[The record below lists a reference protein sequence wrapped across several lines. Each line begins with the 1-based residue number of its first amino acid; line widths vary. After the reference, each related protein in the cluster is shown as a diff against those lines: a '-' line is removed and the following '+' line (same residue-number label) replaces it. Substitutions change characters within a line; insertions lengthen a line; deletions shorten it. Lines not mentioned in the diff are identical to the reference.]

1 MDATNRKDASAK
13 SQAAAAVT
21 AVAALAE
28 AIHQLGTIPSGH
40 LYAQVMSYLTIEAYN
55 RIIEILK
62 GADLVAEENHVLRWV
77 GPEIK

>member
-1 MDATNRKDASAK
+1 MNNAANTNAPTK

-21 AVAALAE
+21 AVAAVAE
-28 AIHQLGTIPSGH
+28 AIRSLGSIPSGQ

-62 GADLVAEENHVLRWV
+62 RADLVAEENHVLRWV